1 MGKKNSLDAKRKR
14 KELKRKKKK
23 SVLVSQGHYYLFR
36 ATGIY
41 YINQLSETFEID
53 LIVPKEYQDIPEFY
67 ECLKFVKIR
76 KVYYL
81 DDTIYFKKSDT
92 FISKVLTYLS
102 FFNVKAHLRLKKI
115 SLEILKNNYA
125 AYFSHDYIE
134 TEHIY
139 LFHMFRRFNEGK
151 PIISLISSQPSNENI
166 IPGFKQIKNKN
177 AKRIS
182 FGIPIIHQISLLILY
197 FLRYLQSFFQNI
209 FYPMLVGQIFPP
221 YLSFSAFNNIDIVP
235 RKGFFDLQIV
245 YEEIEAGFYEDLFK
259 ERVKVEKVN
268 HPINCNQSQ
277 LMSDLYGEKNT
288 KEKNIS
294 IFFSTLGIIPE
305 HLDSEVSTWMKLI
318 NQLLLLEENIKIS
331 VKFHPRMDSNT
342 INYTSMKIL
351 ELFKKKITIFTGSST
366 TAEELIFNSQII
378 IGDVSSTLIWA
389 QYFHDKKVF
398 SLALPG
404 FINNTDMRRY
414 PKIHVTSDF
423 NEIVRT
429 IKDTNRYNSGA
440 NLSLTQAP
448 TLNELML
455 GIIK

>member
-1 MGKKNSLDAKRKR
+1 MKNKKESI
-14 KELKRKKKK
+14 
-23 SVLVSQGHYYLFR
+23 LVSQGHYYLFR

-41 YINQLSETFEID
+41 YINQLSEKFEID
-53 LIVPKEYQDIPEFY
+53 LIVPREYQDIPEFY
-67 ECLKFVKIR
+67 ESLKFVKIR

-81 DDTIYFKKSDT
+81 EDTIYFKKSDSLK
-92 FISKVLTYLS
+92 SKFLTYLS
-102 FFNVKAHLRLKKI
+102 AFNFKAHLKLKQA
-115 SLEILKNNYA
+115 SLEIMKNNYT
-125 AYFSHDYIE
+125 AYLSHDYIE
-134 TEHIY
+134 AEHIY
-139 LFHMFRRFNEGK
+139 LFHLFRRFNEGK

-166 IPGFKQIKNKN
+166 IPGFKQIKNEN

-209 FYPMLVGQIFPP
+209 FYPMLVGKIFPP
-221 YLSFSAFNNIDIVP
+221 YLYFSAFNNIDIVP

-277 LMSDLYGEKNT
+277 LMSDLYGEKNS

-305 HLDSEVSTWMKLI
+305 HLDSEANTWIKLI

-331 VKFHPRMDSNT
+331 VKFHPQMDSN
-342 INYTSMKIL
+342 IIDYTSMKIL
-351 ELFKKKITIFTGSST
+351 ELSKKKIAIFTGSST
-366 TAEELIFNSQII
+366 TAEELIFKSQVI

-389 QYFHDKKVF
+389 QYFRDKEVF

-404 FINNTDMRRY
+404 FINNTDMKRY
-414 PKIHVTSDF
+414 PNINVTSDF
-423 NEIVRT
+423 NEIVRR

-440 NLSLTQAP
+440 NLSPTQAP
-448 TLNELML
+448 TLNDLML